1 MESIE
6 VRFLRNRAAKKNAKD
21 RIFGIIWSSIKM
33 ESIEVRFLRNRAAK
47 KNAKDGIFGIIWSS
61 IGQISYI
68 KLALLR
74 KVYCHKY
81 EEMLDMIEHEISQ
94 LMKKQTLLYS
104 LFRELELER
113 IKLPSIL
120 NMDSEVSKRLYRMLC
135 IKAEKKVKIIEEIF
149 QKGENEETVMAEIRK
164 LDEEKDRLVASQC
177 EMIEKRMLEP
187 QM

>member
-1 MESIE
+1 MKD
-6 VRFLRNRAAKKNAKD
+6 AKN
-21 RIFGIIWSSIKM
+21 RIFGIIQ
-33 ESIEVRFLRNRAAK
+33 R
-47 KNAKDGIFGIIWSS
+47 S
-61 IGQISYI
+61 IGQISHV

-81 EEMLDMIEHEISQ
+81 EEMSDMIEHEIFQ
-94 LMKKQTLLYS
+94 LTKKQTLLYS

-120 NMDSEVSKRLYRMLC
+120 KMDSKVSERLCEILC
-135 IKAEKKVKIIEEIF
+135 SKAEKKAKIIEERY
-149 QKGENEETVMAEIRK
+149 QKGENEETVMAEIQK

-177 EMIEKRMLEP
+177 EMFEKKKLEP